1 MDTRDIKARLF
12 DIERQI
18 QSLEAEILECV
29 KEFKELAWGL
39 NLDDRRYAQLNVKHT
54 MERAKVLIEVT
65 LEKFEE
71 LKEVFKEKSFLE
83 EELKRRGY

>member
-1 MDTRDIKARLF
+1 
-12 DIERQI
+12 
-18 QSLEAEILECV
+18 
-29 KEFKELAWGL
+29 
-39 NLDDRRYAQLNVKHT
+39 

>member
-18 QSLEAEILECV
+18 QSLEAEILECG